1 MTKRYAVRTL
11 RLAAHKRR
19 RAALGRK
26 LNMPKDK
33 AGMRAF
39 LAAGMRCA
47 EPVLLTERD
56 GKIVLKDMPSHKQR
70 E

>member
-1 MTKRYAVRTL
+1 
-11 RLAAHKRR
+11 
-19 RAALGRK
+19 
-26 LNMPKDK
+26 
-33 AGMRAF
+33 MRAF